1 MLRRSG
7 KNVRKIGREEG
18 RDQVI
23 TLPASFKLE
32 RSRIMYIEDKSEG
45 LNGPARIGR
54 VYFSKSGKSLYYQG
68 RVFQTLK
75 GSGFKAN
82 YFEIDSG
89 DHFWISGPRQDQNDR
104 LYGGFKDVEI
114 DEGVREDYLQY
125 LKS

>member
-7 KNVRKIGREEG
+7 KSVRKIGVEENRE
-18 RDQVI
+18 RDSQ
-23 TLPASFKLE
+23 LPEAFKSA

-45 LNGPARIGR
+45 LNGPAWIGR

-68 RVFQTLK
+68 KMFQSLK

-82 YFEIDSG
+82 FFETETG
-89 DHFWISGPRQDQNDR
+89 GHYWISGPRKDQNDR
-104 LYGGFKDVEI
+104 LYGGFKDVSI
-114 DEGVREDYLQY
+114 DEDVQDEYLQY